1 MVQSITTSM
10 AYVEKQIDA
19 TPPLRMFPISIMHND
34 RSMSQTL
41 PYDPILGYEE
51 TVEGTPIPI
60 QR

>member
-1 MVQSITTSM
+1 M